1 LPDELNFAFVP
12 VGQSKSLGIKVR
24 NNGDTDFQITGA
36 SKTSGV
42 DFSFDDFGGSTY
54 PIVVAPGTQVSGSVT
69 FAPTTGEFLTDTL
82 TINTDAGD
90 VAVDMF
96 GTGVGPIPDIHVTPT
111 SVNFGTASSGTVV
124 SKDLTVSN
132 TGSAPLTI
140 SAVDFTDP
148 NLSSTSVFPIII
160 APAGS
165 TTLNITWTAPA
176 VDADLDTQAVI
187 ASDDPDESAVAIHVT
202 ASSLQCSFA
211 DDFEAATID
220 FTKWTV
226 LSGNFSQVGGDMIG
240 SDSSKKA
247 KIIATGFVGCAAN
260 CTIHTTM
267 AANGLSGNKVS
278 LVGWYTSKSNNVEV
292 KMIPNSGQWQ
302 IIQASNGS
310 KKKVKVNSPISPNQ
324 VYDVVLAFDG
334 TNFTLTVDSVL
345 LATLPKIS
353 GSNPSG
359 TAGYFVVNG
368 NGNFSFICIQ

>member
-1 LPDELNFAFVP
+1 
-12 VGQSKSLGIKVR
+12 
-24 NNGDTDFQITGA
+24 
-36 SKTSGV
+36 
-42 DFSFDDFGGSTY
+42 
-54 PIVVAPGTQVSGSVT
+54 
-69 FAPTTGEFLTDTL
+69 
-82 TINTDAGD
+82 
-90 VAVDMF
+90 
-96 GTGVGPIPDIHVTPT
+96 
-111 SVNFGTASSGTVV
+111 
-124 SKDLTVSN
+124 
-132 TGSAPLTI
+132 
-140 SAVDFTDP
+140 VDFTDP